1 MNSYSLTDGT
11 VIKAAADSI
20 FPASGH
26 V

>member
-1 MNSYSLTDGT
+1 MHYCILTDGT

-20 FPASGH
+20 FPVYGR